1 MNPEL
6 GAALVL
12 DDVINRYLAC
22 YNARDID
29 GMLDCVTE
37 DVVFENISN
46 TGQSMRLDGRDM
58 MRQVAEL
65 SGNAFSYRRQRLV
78 NIVSGGSKAAA
89 EIEFEGKAAVDLP
102 NGIKSGETVKVRGA
116 SFFEFRGNLLCRH
129 EVGIILAFSDSP
141 TLRDRLSRLFSGAVS
156 QTGNKTGVEAT
167 AQNDSKRDVRHQSV
181 FDALAERVQQPSCL

>member
-1 MNPEL
+1 MAHLCGILKPVANVSLLRQTGRNPKL
-6 GAALVL
+6 GVPPVL

-46 TGQSMRLDGRDM
+46 TGQSMRLDGKDM

-78 NIVSGGSKAAA
+78 NIVSGGGKAAA

-102 NGIKSGETVKVRGA
+102 NGVKSGETVKIRGA
-116 SFFEFRGNLLCRH
+116 SFFEFRGDLLCR
-129 EVGIILAFSDSP
+129 IADYS
-141 TLRDRLSRLFSGAVS
+141 
-156 QTGNKTGVEAT
+156 
-167 AQNDSKRDVRHQSV
+167 
-181 FDALAERVQQPSCL
+181 

>member
-65 SGNAFSYRRQRLV
+65 SGNAFSYRRQR
-78 NIVSGGSKAAA
+78 S
-89 EIEFEGKAAVDLP
+89 
-102 NGIKSGETVKVRGA
+102 
-116 SFFEFRGNLLCRH
+116 
-129 EVGIILAFSDSP
+129 
-141 TLRDRLSRLFSGAVS
+141 TLS
-156 QTGNKTGVEAT
+156 VEA
-167 AQNDSKRDVRHQSV
+167 ARLRPRSNLKAR
-181 FDALAERVQQPSCL
+181 PP